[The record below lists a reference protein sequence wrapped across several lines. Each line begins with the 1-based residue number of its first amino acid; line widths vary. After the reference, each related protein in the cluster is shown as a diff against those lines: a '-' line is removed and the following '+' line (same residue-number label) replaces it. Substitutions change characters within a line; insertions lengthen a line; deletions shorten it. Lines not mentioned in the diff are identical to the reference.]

1 VIIYKKIRR
10 GYVMKK
16 IRKTLAIILVLV
28 VVSSSTFAIG
38 LQPSPENEYEFMD
51 YIIGFVLEN
60 FKADISEGPVTRES
74 LIEGAYR
81 GIFESLDE
89 HSVYFDEDEYKDFTE
104 SSDGEFGGIGISVT
118 KEGKYI
124 EVISPIKDTPGDKA
138 NIKSGDKIIKV
149 DGEDITNWDLHDAVD
164 IMRGDPGTTVTL
176 TINRNENIFDVEIT
190 REIIEIITVES
201 EVLESNIGYIQ
212 IKQFSDDSAD
222 DTKEALFSLKTK
234 NIDSLIIDLRNNPG
248 GYLDEVVEI
257 ADLLIDAGDDIVH
270 VDYQSQED
278 RRYFS
283 KNPDLF
289 EKDIIVLVNE
299 GSASAS
305 EILTG
310 AIKDNNEG
318 KIVGTTT
325 YGKGTVQT
333 LIPLATGGGMK
344 VTVAEYMTANKSHIN
359 GKGIAPDIEVL
370 SQVLHS
376 NEELKNTF
384 VPMNEKRD
392 VKYGERSLNVY
403 GMQQRLNYLGDNLT
417 LDGSFGPKTLSAI
430 NNYQRTNDLP
440 ETRVITRSL
449 VDHINE
455 SVKNYNISIEDLQL
469 KKAIELLKK

>member
-1 VIIYKKIRR
+1 
-10 GYVMKK
+10 MKK
-16 IRKTLAIILVLV
+16 IRKTLAVVLVLV
-28 VVSSSTFAIG
+28 VVSSSTFATGI
-38 LQPSPENEYEFMD
+38 QPNPENEYDFMD

-60 FKADISEGPVTRES
+60 FKADIADGPVTRES

-89 HSVYFDEDEYKDFTE
+89 HSVYFDEEEYKEFNE

-124 EVISPIKDTPGDKA
+124 EVISPIKDTPGDRA

-201 EVLESNIGYIQ
+201 EVLEGNIGYLQ

-222 DTKEALFSLKTK
+222 ETKEALFNLKAK
-234 NIDSLIIDLRNNPG
+234 NINSLIIDLRNNPG
-248 GYLDEVVEI
+248 GYLDEVVAI

-270 VDYQSQED
+270 VDYESQED

-283 KNPDLF
+283 ENPDLF
-289 EKDIIVLVNE
+289 EEDIVVLVNE

-318 KIVGTTT
+318 TIVGTTT

-333 LIPLATGGGMK
+333 LVRLATGGGMK
-344 VTVAEYMTANKSHIN
+344 VTIAEYMTANKSHIH
-359 GKGIAPDIEVL
+359 GKGIEPDIEVL
-370 SQVLHS
+370 SEIVES
-376 NEELKNTF
+376 NESLKSSF
-384 VPMNEKRD
+384 VPMNEQRD
-392 VKYGERSLNVY
+392 IRHGERSLNVY
-403 GMQQRLNYLGDNLT
+403 GMQQRLNYLGEDLT
-417 LDGSFGPKTLSAI
+417 LDGSFGPRTLRAM
-430 NNYQRTNDLP
+430 NKYQRMNNLT
-440 ETRVITRSL
+440 ETKVLTREL
-449 VDHINE
+449 IDHINE
-455 SVKNYNISIEDLQL
+455 SVNNYNVTIEDVQL
-469 KKAIELLKK
+469 NKAIELLKK